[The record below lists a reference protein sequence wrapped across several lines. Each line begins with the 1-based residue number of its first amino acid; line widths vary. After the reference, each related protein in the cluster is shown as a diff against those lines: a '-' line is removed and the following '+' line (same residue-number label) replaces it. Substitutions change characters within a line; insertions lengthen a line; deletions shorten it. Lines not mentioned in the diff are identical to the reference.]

1 MRLEQQIIVADCQV
15 LIAILNFLQQD
26 WGSYM
31 KGAWVLRKA
40 WKIYQKTYAQIR
52 HLYIKRI
59 GLGGNSLGKKLCLIM
74 YYNSFVLQHN
84 YYKNKHLDLGKL
96 KYTFL
101 RYKTEKIFSRE
112 HSIHFEQFKVSRK

>member
-59 GLGGNSLGKKLCLIM
+59 GLGGNSLGKKLSLINYYDSF
-74 YYNSFVLQHN
+74 YYNIAF
-84 YYKNKHLDLGKL
+84 NKHLDLGKL
-96 KYTFL
+96 
-101 RYKTEKIFSRE
+101 R
-112 HSIHFEQFKVSRK
+112 